1 MTKNKIM
8 KREIKFRGWDGGIW
22 PNVFISGDL
31 WTNDISQDV
40 WHSGPIMQFVGIQDK
55 NGKEVYEGDIV
66 TVEPHSIIGGG
77 SWTEQTCVVSFIN
90 GSFVVDSSKFHNTI
104 CRIKSYLTVIGN
116 IYENPELIEAT
127 KVQSSEPKV
136 EDGY

>member
-1 MTKNKIM
+1 M

-22 PNVFISGDL
+22 PDVFVSGNL
-31 WTNDISQDV
+31 WTDNIPQGV
-40 WHSGPIMQFVGIQDK
+40 WRSGPIMQFVGVQDK
-55 NGKEVYEGDIV
+55 PGNDVYEGDIV

-116 IYENPELIEAT
+116 IYENPELLDT
-127 KVQSSEPKV
+127 KKAQLSEPKV
-136 EDGY
+136 KDGY